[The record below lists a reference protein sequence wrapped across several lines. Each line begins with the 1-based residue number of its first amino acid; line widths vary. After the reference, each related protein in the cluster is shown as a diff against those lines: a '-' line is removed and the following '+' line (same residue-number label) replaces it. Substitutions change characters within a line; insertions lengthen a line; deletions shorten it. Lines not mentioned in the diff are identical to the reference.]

1 MGIFKKVDKIIDKLS
16 NKMIKTFGKK
26 IIAMLALLTIID
38 AFLWAIRSILSIVK
52 WFLKI

>member
-16 NKMIKTFGKK
+16 NKMIETFGKK

-38 AFLWAIRSILSIVK
+38 AFLWAVTNVLSIIK
-52 WFLKI
+52 WILKI